1 MNMDDTLHLETEFEK
16 YITRKLKGLS
26 DSGEWMVSDNDA
38 GYDREHAIYFPD
50 FVEFQRRL
58 DPDKLE
64 KMQERLGSTFEL
76 NVVKRLVASLEA
88 NGTVQT
94 LRKGF
99 PYAGFQTITCCAE
112 CPDNPLIRG
121 ADEAYK
127 ANILRVMRQVHYQTA
142 GEKSLDL
149 VFFINGIPV
158 ATAEIKTEM
167 TQTVRDAIEEYQNER
182 KPIEPK
188 TGRKNYL
195 LMFKR
200 GAVVHFAI
208 SENEI

>member
-1 MNMDDTLHLETEFEK
+1 MDDTLHLETEFEQ

-26 DSGEWMVSDNDA
+26 DSGEWMVSDNDV

-99 PYAGFQTITCCAE
+99 PYAGFQTITCCA
-112 CPDNPLIRG
+112 
-121 ADEAYK
+121 
-127 ANILRVMRQVHYQTA
+127 LRVKTPSAPYPASSATA
-142 GEKSLDL
+142 GSVCSAREPDCIL
-149 VFFINGIPV
+149 
-158 ATAEIKTEM
+158 
-167 TQTVRDAIEEYQNER
+167 TVNCR
-182 KPIEPK
+182 
-188 TGRKNYL
+188 
-195 LMFKR
+195 M
-200 GAVVHFAI
+200 
-208 SENEI
+208 